1 MSDFLNPCLVIL
13 IFKSY
18 ASSFKKLYMR
28 KFDLKSPKA
37 YHTFKSIKKQNI
49 GCFLKATTK
58 I

>member
-28 KFDLKSPKA
+28 KFDLKSLKA

-49 GCFLKATTK
+49 GCFLKAAMS
-58 I
+58 